1 MKFSVLRSGS
11 SGNCTLITEGD
22 CRILID
28 AGMSQKRIGEVLKE
42 AGTEPQDLDAIVITH
57 LHSDHFNYSTLRVCL
72 KNNISLWVHERNLP
86 ILQAS
91 FRKEHLKQLSLGCY
105 SDKKLKI
112 GSFLLQPFEISH
124 DADNVTSGFNISPDG
139 AKEKYLAYASDL
151 GHFPDTLIPYFRDS
165 RAIVIES
172 NHDPDLLW
180 KNPNRPYLHKKR
192 VTGEQGHLSN
202 YQAADALVRT
212 IRSSSRTPEMV
223 VLCHLS
229 RDHNTP
235 ELAVRTVSTLLDK
248 EDIST
253 SLHVAQRQA
262 ATPVFEIN

>member
-1 MKFSVLRSGS
+1 MRF
-11 SGNCTLITEGD
+11 
-22 CRILID
+22 
-28 AGMSQKRIGEVLKE
+28 
-42 AGTEPQDLDAIVITH
+42 
-57 LHSDHFNYSTLRVCL
+57 
-72 KNNISLWVHERNLP
+72 
-86 ILQAS
+86 
-91 FRKEHLKQLSLGCY
+91 
-105 SDKKLKI
+105 
-112 GSFLLQPFEISH
+112 SH
-124 DADNVTSGFNISPDG
+124 DAESDTRGSISVRRS
-139 AKEKYLAYASDL
+139 EREYLAYASDL

-235 ELAVRTVSTLLDK
+235 ELAVRKSVTLLEK
-248 EDIST
+248 KTFHITACGSETGCNAGI
-253 SLHVAQRQA
+253 
-262 ATPVFEIN
+262 